1 MFKFKKE
8 REKVEKSNLELV
20 EEALDGAEKYLT
32 KTIADMVS
40 AAGGVTL
47 DDVVDPMTMKALQNS
62 MEYYHEYRELV
73 LDSAARAD
81 QKEALLKER
90 LDNQDKILAE
100 LLKEVKNKK

>member
-8 REKVEKSNLELV
+8 REKIEKSNLELV
-20 EEALDGAEKYLT
+20 TQALESTEKYLT
-32 KTIADMVS
+32 KTVADMVS

-47 DDVVDPMTMKALQNS
+47 EDVVDPMTFKALQNS
-62 MEYYHEYRELV
+62 MEYYHEYRELI

-90 LDNQDKILAE
+90 LDNQDKVLAE